1 MLFEDSSYSVTEG
14 QPSVEVCAVT
24 SATPAPGQIVS
35 AQLSTANEF
44 ALGKGSPT
52 LLTHAVLIVHAMTY
66 IVLSLTA
73 GEDYSALQNI
83 ALTFTSTSERQCV
96 NIGIINDQLIEPTET
111 FIVRIDQTTSQG
123 TVSTQAF
130 VLITDGKLST

>member
-1 MLFEDSSYSVTEG
+1 MV
-14 QPSVEVCAVT
+14 
-24 SATPAPGQIVS
+24 
-35 AQLSTANEF
+35 
-44 ALGKGSPT
+44 
-52 LLTHAVLIVHAMTY
+52 HAVTY

-130 VLITDGKLST
+130 VLITDGKLLELIVNVVDQSWCQCIAVL